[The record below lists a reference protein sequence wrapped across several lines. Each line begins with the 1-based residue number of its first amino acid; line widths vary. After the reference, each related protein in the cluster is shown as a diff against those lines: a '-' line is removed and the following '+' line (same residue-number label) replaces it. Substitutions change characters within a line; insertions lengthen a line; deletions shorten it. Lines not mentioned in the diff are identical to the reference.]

1 MDEFKF
7 LQQNVGLIE
16 SPEDE
21 LIERL
26 HAVNLQLQPVTNEM
40 FLSDHVVINI
50 HYLRGV
56 TFRLQETKRSCLNA
70 LMARL
75 DRADSDVTFDS
86 PQPHCNDTHYQL
98 HDDLERYSQVLH
110 QPKRYPS
117 THNSSHD
124 DTLGFPN
131 AS

>member
-26 HAVNLQLQPVTNEM
+26 HAVNLQLQSVTDYL
-40 FLSDHVVINI
+40 FLSEDAANV

-56 TFRLQETKRSCLNA
+56 KFRLQETKRSCLNA
-70 LMARL
+70 LAERL
-75 DRADSDVTFDS
+75 DRDRLR
-86 PQPHCNDTHYQL
+86 CNI
-98 HDDLERYSQVLH
+98 
-110 QPKRYPS
+110 
-117 THNSSHD
+117 
-124 DTLGFPN
+124 
-131 AS
+131 

>member
-40 FLSDHVVINI
+40 FLSDHVVNI

>member
-1 MDEFKF
+1 
-7 LQQNVGLIE
+7 
-16 SPEDE
+16 
-21 LIERL
+21 
-26 HAVNLQLQPVTNEM
+26 M
-40 FLSDHVVINI
+40 FLSDHVVNI

-56 TFRLQETKRSCLNA
+56 TFRLQETKRLCLNA